1 MTEGGG
7 SQGGGAAPVLEK
19 DLMLPLSSKRVAGSW
34 LAGRSGMLDHMAYDE
49 TLAQRIRE
57 RLAGI
62 PSLREVK
69 MFGGLSFMVDG
80 HIVAFASRSGDMM
93 VRCPPEDEERL
104 LAEAGDTAQPA
115 RIGNRKQQQKTTGWI
130 TVRADALTEP
140 VFDRWLDIALDYNQR
155 P

>member
-1 MTEGGG
+1 MTDGEG
-7 SQGGGAAPVLEK
+7 AW
-19 DLMLPLSSKRVAGSW
+19 RAGS
-34 LAGRSGMLDHMAYDE
+34 SGMLDRMAYDE

-69 MFGGLSFMVDG
+69 MFGGLSFMVDSR
-80 HIVAFASRSGDMM
+80 IVAFASRSGDMM
-93 VRCPPEDEERL
+93 VRCPPEDEARL

-140 VFDRWLDIALDYNQR
+140 VFDQWLDIALDYNQR

>member
-1 MTEGGG
+1 
-7 SQGGGAAPVLEK
+7 
-19 DLMLPLSSKRVAGSW
+19 
-34 LAGRSGMLDHMAYDE
+34 MLDHMAYDE

-80 HIVAFASRSGDMM
+80 HILAFASRSGDMM
-93 VRCPPEDEERL
+93 VRCPPEDEEQL

-130 TVRADALTEP
+130 TVRTDALTEP